1 MSSENVS
8 RGLKYRVDGSVAVTP
23 AIAPV
28 QHDWSPLYDSIE
40 NAKRRED
47 AKKAEE
53 TRAQAA
59 KAKQAADEAKYN
71 PDNVNDV
78 DYNDAIHQKGMEVLR
93 YSAKSYANGTT
104 GSPEHNYTIGKLQN
118 ETGLLVGKSKAAISQ
133 ATQSYQNVDQLPK
146 YVDKNK
152 LNDQIYNLAHPKG
165 DNGKIN
171 FEAID
176 PKAIANVPAD
186 YYHAINTADMYTDK
200 GKDLGEKIQ
209 KGEIQFPVAD
219 PNDPNALNN
228 VVKSDMYQAKFFKPV
243 TDKYGKISYVP
254 GVTDQTA
261 QFFLNNDPEIL
272 GEAKVRLQDYIQA
285 ETAHRVHILREQG
298 YNPDIR
304 LAHNDVEKGLN
315 AGQFMLNHV
324 KSNLD
329 RINAS
334 THQTEN
340 KVTKV
345 ANPGAGKDDKVVLGK
360 PVESN
365 INGNLGEQKDNHVAT
380 GYIPFE
386 QTISSKGEGKV
397 KPLTVNTQDLINIDN
412 NTKEKPVGNQAFHP
426 RAILKVP
433 MQKVNGKDQV
443 YLNSKEK
450 VLSNKNVYYEYF
462 IDGQVEYDH
471 EGDDGKVQHLKKSAL
486 VPLKNVHNELV
497 ERGVNVEDYIPKA
510 SDPYGI
516 K

>member
-1 MSSENVS
+1 MPLN
-8 RGLKYRVDGSVAVTP
+8 YRVNGNVAVTP

-40 NAKRRED
+40 NNKRRED
-47 AKKAEE
+47 AKKAEGA
-53 TRAQAA
+53 RVQAA

-228 VVKSDMYQAKFFKPV
+228 VMKSDMYQAKFFKPV
-243 TDKYGKISYVP
+243 ADKYGKISYVP
-254 GVTDQTA
+254 GVTDQAA

-272 GEAKVRLQDYIQA
+272 GEAKVRLQDYIQT

-304 LAHNDVEKGLN
+304 LVHNDVEKGLN

-324 KSNLD
+324 KSNLE
-329 RINAS
+329 RINTP

-340 KVTKV
+340 RVTKV
-345 ANPGAGKDDKVVLGK
+345 ANPGAGKDANKVKLGD

-365 INGNLGEQKDNHVAT
+365 INVNLGEEKGNHVQSA
-380 GYIPFE
+380 YVPYE
-386 QTISSKGEGKV
+386 RTISSKGEGEV
-397 KPLTVNTQDLINIDN
+397 KPLTINTENLINIDK
-412 NTKEKPVGNQAFHP
+412 NTRDLPVGNQSFHP
-426 RAILKVP
+426 RAVVKMPV
-433 MQKVNGKDQV
+433 QKIDGKDQIFV
-443 YLNSKEK
+443 GTKEK
-450 VLSNKNVYYEYF
+450 VLSNKNVHYQYF
-462 IDGQVEYDH
+462 VDGQVEYEQ

-497 ERGVNVEDYIPKA
+497 ERGVNIDDFIQKQ
-510 SDPYGI
+510 SDPYNI